1 MDTMASALIGESDPE
16 ERQKIQDRIEALT
29 SQFAALDTFDQTGMT
44 SLEGAL
50 QKATCICMR
59 AGQTSWTSS

>member
-29 SQFAALDTFDQTGMT
+29 SQFAALDTFESSDWNDQFGRCTA
-44 SLEGAL
+44 EGN
-50 QKATCICMR
+50 CVYV
-59 AGQTSWTSS
+59 